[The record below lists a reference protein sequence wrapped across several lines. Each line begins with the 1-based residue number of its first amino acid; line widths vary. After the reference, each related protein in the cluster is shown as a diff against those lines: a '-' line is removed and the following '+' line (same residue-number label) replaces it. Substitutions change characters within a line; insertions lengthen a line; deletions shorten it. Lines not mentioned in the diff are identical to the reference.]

1 MQKRKISK
9 KEVDDIRNKMADK
22 WQETQEE
29 LPFFT
34 HERLCALND
43 GVIAIILTIMAL
55 EIHLPVDANSY
66 SDFLIDV
73 GIFLTSFFVVANFWY
88 ENHLSFA
95 TFKRA
100 THKVIIYNF
109 MFLAVLTLIPV
120 LTKWIMLDLSRLAV
134 MNYGVV
140 YLLVVLLQ
148 SFIFG
153 TAHKDLAKSENPFL
167 IGLMRLRV
175 VSMIS
180 FNLILIALSY
190 FIPRVAMVLY
200 IFLPIYSFLSRGK
213 DKKLNGRKK

>member
-1 MQKRKISK
+1 
-9 KEVDDIRNKMADK
+9 
-22 WQETQEE
+22 
-29 LPFFT
+29 
-34 HERLCALND
+34 
-43 GVIAIILTIMAL
+43 
-55 EIHLPVDANSY
+55 
-66 SDFLIDV
+66 
-73 GIFLTSFFVVANFWY
+73 
-88 ENHLSFA
+88 
-95 TFKRA
+95 
-100 THKVIIYNF
+100 